1 MAKKALII
9 ALLALFLKS
18 AFDILIGNLPFWYDP
33 ARDLLAAQ
41 ANLQKISLIGPT
53 TGIPGIFYG
62 PYWIWWLSSGLVI
75 TRDPRLI
82 AILTTLLPYF
92 IFLPWLLSKMF
103 GKIFGLVIALAYL
116 LVYGS
121 YTSQLWNPHLAPLL
135 FVGLVYC
142 LVFSKRLF
150 WLAGFLCGLIFNIH
164 MSFGIAVTA
173 AASVYILISRRGF
186 SFFIGLAFSFIPF
199 MVFEAR
205 HGFNQTRVFFD
216 TFIGSLILRR
226 SPVAVTGLSK
236 GKILWQFLN
245 IPHRFL
251 TLPLIVILTGDLLLL
266 WRQGTLR
273 FGLMEKRLL
282 RFLFLALAFIVLI
295 YFGSKNPVWSYHFI
309 AVDML
314 ILLILG
320 LFIGSTR
327 ISKTIFILL
336 LTVSFASNIFNFLRK
351 PVPDVFAGS
360 AIKSKENIVNLVYK
374 DAEGKPFSVFAY
386 SSAIYTF
393 DYDYLFGWLGHYRP
407 TPDSELVYLIIPEA
421 TTAVKEDFIHYRTPV
436 KSYVTVNEWT
446 MPDGTW
452 VIKRVKQ

>member
-18 AFDILIGNLPFWYDP
+18 VFDILVGNLPFWYDP

-62 PYWIWWLSSGLVI
+62 PYWIWLLSLGLIVS
-75 TRDPRLI
+75 RDPRII

-103 GKIFGLVIALAYL
+103 GKTFGLVIALAYL
-116 LVYGS
+116 LIYGS
-121 YTSQLWNPHLAPLL
+121 YASQLWNPHLAPLL

-142 LVFSKRLF
+142 LVFSKKLF

-173 AASVYILISRRGF
+173 AASIYVLVSRRGF
-186 SFFIGLAFSFIPF
+186 SFFVGLALSFIPF
-199 MVFEAR
+199 MIFEVR

-216 TFIGSLILRR
+216 TFIGSLIFHR
-226 SPVAVTGLSK
+226 SPVGVTGMSK
-236 GKILWQFLN
+236 IEILQQFLN
-245 IPHRFL
+245 IPNRFL
-251 TLPLIVILTGDLLLL
+251 TLPLIAVLTGELLIL
-266 WRQGTLR
+266 WRQKTIKLAII
-273 FGLMEKRLL
+273 EKQFLGFLL
-282 RFLFLALAFIVLI
+282 FSLSFIAFI
-295 YFGSKNPVWSYHFI
+295 YFSSKNPVWSYHFI
-309 AVDML
+309 AVDIL
-314 ILLILG
+314 VLLILSF
-320 LFIGSTR
+320 LIEKTK
-327 ISKTIFILL
+327 ISKALFTALIIL
-336 LTVSFASNIFNFLRK
+336 SFTGNIFNFLRK
-351 PVPDVFAGS
+351 PIPDVFGS
-360 AIKSKENIVNLVYK
+360 AAIKSKEDVVNLIYS
-374 DAEGKPFSVFAY
+374 DADNKPFSVFAY

-407 TPDSELVYLIIPEA
+407 TPGSELVYLIIPEA
-421 TTAVKEDFIHYRTPV
+421 TVAVKEDFIHYRTPV
-436 KSYVTVNEWT
+436 KSYTTVNEWT

-452 VIKRVKQ
+452 VIKRVTL